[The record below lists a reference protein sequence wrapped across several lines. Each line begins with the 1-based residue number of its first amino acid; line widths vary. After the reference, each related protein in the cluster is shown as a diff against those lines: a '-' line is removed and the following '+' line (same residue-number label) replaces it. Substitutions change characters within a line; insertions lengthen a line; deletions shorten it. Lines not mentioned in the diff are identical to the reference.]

1 MLLTQTWLEILA
13 GAWLC
18 IKNSPPTLSR
28 LALQRGLLRTD
39 PGGFCELAVGAEGQG
54 RGAALASGAAQTHG
68 ADICTGGAEAAHVQL
83 RNAQSRSGNRLLMDS
98 GYNALLAT
106 LPALGIDKPN

>member
-1 MLLTQTWLEILA
+1 M
-13 GAWLC
+13 
-18 IKNSPPTLSR
+18 KNSPLTLSR
-28 LALQRGLLRTD
+28 LALQRGLLTAD
-39 PGGFCELAVGAEGQG
+39 PGGFCELAIGAEGQG

-68 ADICTGGAEAAHVQL
+68 ADVCMGGAEAAHAEL
-83 RNAQSRSGNRLLMDS
+83 RNTQPRSGHRLLMDG